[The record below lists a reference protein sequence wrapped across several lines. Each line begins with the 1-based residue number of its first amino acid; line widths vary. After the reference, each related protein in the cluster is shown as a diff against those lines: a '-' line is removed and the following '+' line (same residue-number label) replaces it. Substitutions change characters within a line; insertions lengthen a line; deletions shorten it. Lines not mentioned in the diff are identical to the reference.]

1 MTSLRQAID
10 ALQPAQGGWR
20 GPVPDNWLQGRTAY
34 GGFSTALALVAA
46 QRILPDLPPLRSAQ
60 VTFVGPLAG
69 EVVASARV
77 LRQGRNATFVEAAV
91 DGDTAAGLRAT
102 FVFMR
107 EVESSIDHVTGR
119 APDFPVPGPDT
130 PTFNG
135 HSAVAFSRNFEL
147 LDRHEGTAATEWLRW
162 ARLIDRTGLDPAV
175 ELVCLADCLP
185 PAALK
190 LIGKPA
196 PLSSVTW
203 LLNLLT
209 PAPATRDGWW
219 LLRAATDH
227 VRGGSSS
234 QAMAIWNA
242 EGAPVAQ
249 QLQSVVVYA

>member
-10 ALQPAQGGWR
+10 ALQPAGEGWQGQ
-20 GPVPDNWLQGRTAY
+20 VPDNWLQGRTAY
-34 GGFSTALALVAA
+34 GGFSTALALVAS
-46 QRILPDLPPLRSAQ
+46 QRAAADLPPLRSAQ
-60 VTFVGPLAG
+60 VTFVGPLSG
-69 EVVASARV
+69 EIVVSARV

-91 DGDTAAGLRAT
+91 DGSAGAGLRAT

-107 EVESSIDHVTGR
+107 DVSSSIDHASGR

-147 LDRHEGTAATEWLRW
+147 LDQRDGTGPAEWLRW
-162 ARLIDRTGLDPAV
+162 ARLVDRTGLDPAV

-190 LIGKPA
+190 LVGGPA
-196 PLSSVTW
+196 PVSSVTW

-209 PAPATRDGWW
+209 PAPATSDGWW
-219 LLRAATDH
+219 LLRADTEHA
-227 VRGGSSS
+227 RGGSSS

-242 EGAPVAQ
+242 DGAPIAEQ
-249 QLQSVVVYA
+249 MQSVAVYA